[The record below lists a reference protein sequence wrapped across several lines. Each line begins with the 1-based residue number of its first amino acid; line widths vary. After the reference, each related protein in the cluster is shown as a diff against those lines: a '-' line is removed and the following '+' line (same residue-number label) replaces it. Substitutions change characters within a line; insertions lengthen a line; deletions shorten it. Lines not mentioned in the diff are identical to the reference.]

1 MASSFSSPL
10 RVVDDC
16 RGVLRVLSD
25 GAIVR
30 SQNPGFPIPVVDDGS
45 VEWKDALFSPA
56 PHALH
61 LRLYRPRR
69 GQAPGE
75 GRLPVFFYFHG
86 GGFCIGS
93 RTWPN
98 CQNYCF
104 RLASDLRALVV
115 APDYR
120 LAPEHRLPAAIHDAV
135 ASLEWL
141 RSQAAADPWLAE
153 SADLARVFISGDSAG
168 GNIAHH
174 LALRFGSHAG
184 RAALAPLRL
193 RGFVLLMPFFGGTQ
207 PTRSEAECPDD
218 AFLNREL
225 NDRYWRLSIPAGAT
239 LDHPLVNPFGPESPD
254 LEAAEV
260 DPMLVVVGGRDLLR
274 DRAAEYAARLRGWG
288 KPVELAEFEG
298 QQHGFFTVAPWSEP
312 SGQLMGTI
320 KRFMEDNS
328 AGHGGRAK
336 AREAPTVAKD
346 KVVHHNTE
354 AEWLDV
360 MRRLLEWE
368 WGCSATKAQVRK
380 LSLELVLAH

>member
-1 MASSFSSPL
+1 MASSFSSPP
-10 RVVDDC
+10 RVVDEC

-30 SQNPGFPIPVVDDGS
+30 SQNPSFPIPVVDDGS

-69 GQAPGE
+69 SQAPGE

-98 CQNYCF
+98 CQNYCL

-135 ASLEWL
+135 ASVEWL

-153 SADLARVFISGDSAG
+153 SADLARVFISGDSSG

-174 LALRFGSHAG
+174 LALRFGSPAG

-225 NDRYWRLSIPAGAT
+225 NDRYWRLSIPSEAT
-239 LDHPLVNPFGPESPD
+239 LDHPLVNPLGPESAD

-260 DPMLVVVGGRDLLR
+260 DPILVVVGGRDLLR
-274 DRAAEYAARLRGWG
+274 DRAAEYAVRLRGWG

-298 QQHGFFTVAPWSEP
+298 QQHGFFTIDPWSEP
-312 SGQLMGTI
+312 SGKLMGTI
-320 KRFMEDNS
+320 KRFMKDN
-328 AGHGGRAK
+328 GGG
-336 AREAPTVAKD
+336 
-346 KVVHHNTE
+346 
-354 AEWLDV
+354 W
-360 MRRLLEWE
+360 
-368 WGCSATKAQVRK
+368 S
-380 LSLELVLAH
+380 